1 VVVES
6 DGTPAPF
13 QTWCVWLEDGLHL
26 AAPPDSAVAR
36 FLEQDGRVCLLLGD
50 PNDHGSTVTGIAVPV
65 LSQDEQELARARLA
79 DHAPEASLIFHVA
92 TGPLVP
98 PELIEDPAERRILVQ
113 SMFSSLPPPVAR
125 AMAPQLRYETFDAG
139 EIVIKQGAAADRFF
153 IVVEGE
159 VEVLEE
165 RDAGVR
171 PVSVLGPGESFGEG
185 ALLLNT
191 TRTATV
197 RARTPLRV
205 LSLDRHTFQQV
216 LLLITEADAE

>member
-1 VVVES
+1 
-6 DGTPAPF
+6 
-13 QTWCVWLEDGLHL
+13 
-26 AAPPDSAVAR
+26 
-36 FLEQDGRVCLLLGD
+36 
-50 PNDHGSTVTGIAVPV
+50 
-65 LSQDEQELARARLA
+65 
-79 DHAPEASLIFHVA
+79 
-92 TGPLVP
+92 
-98 PELIEDPAERRILVQ
+98 
-113 SMFSSLPPPVAR
+113 
-125 AMAPQLRYETFDAG
+125 LRYETFDAG

-159 VEVLEE
+159 VDVLEE